1 MQYENSISS
10 YLSLF
15 KRLQNGLDFL
25 GNNSASA
32 PNLET
37 LNLSC
42 ILLNDILDNDIVISR
57 DYSGLIYAGNGSNAI
72 KTSAEH
78 LRHLEF
84 TFGIKE

>member
-1 MQYENSISS
+1 MKTASHLTC
-10 YLSLF
+10 LSLNVY
-15 KRLQNGLDFL
+15 KIDWTFL
-25 GNNSASA
+25 ETIHASA

-42 ILLNDILDNDIVISR
+42 IVLNDILDNDIVISR